1 MADKYDEWIAR
12 SKDLFATCQ
21 QLADECRKIQ
31 REKDS
36 AEEDK
41 KYYYKR
47 YMEYSD
53 EMEKLKAR
61 LHNPT
66 GGTKA

>member
-21 QLADECRKIQ
+21 QLADECRILN
-31 REKDS
+31 RELDS
-36 AEEDK
+36 ATEDK
-41 KYYYKR
+41 RYYYKR
-47 YMEYSD
+47 YIECD
-53 EMEKLKAR
+53 QELTNLKKR

-66 GGTKA
+66 GGDKA